1 MYTFSKWFD
10 SVSGVTLGAL
20 AAQSGI
26 NYGFNLLN
34 FINNE
39 GLRKYREQE
48 YDPVVRQDLMDLLL
62 LHRLRAYDAPFGEN
76 KREERR
82 KYRYI
87 FLMAVMAV
95 LLYIFYKMQKSLY
108 AFPAAI
114 YLLDVLG
121 LAAVVVM
128 IWCLIMF
135 KKISREQDYTNSIWG
150 KGLSAKE
157 LDTLDKQIAP
167 DYWSR
172 REYCR
177 ERMAAEPDRFGPVLH
192 LIIC

>member
-135 KKISREQDYTNSIWG
+135 KRSAENRTIPTVSGKKGSAPRNGILWINKLRRITGREENT
-150 KGLSAKE
+150 A
-157 LDTLDKQIAP
+157 
-167 DYWSR
+167 
-172 REYCR
+172 
-177 ERMAAEPDRFGPVLH
+177 ERGWPQNRTGSGRFC
-192 LIIC
+192 I